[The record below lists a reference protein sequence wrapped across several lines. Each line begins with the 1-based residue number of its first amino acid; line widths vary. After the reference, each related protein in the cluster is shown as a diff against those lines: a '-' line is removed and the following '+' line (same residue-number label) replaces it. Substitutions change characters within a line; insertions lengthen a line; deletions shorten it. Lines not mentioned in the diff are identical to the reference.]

1 MINSFMDNKDYIN
14 FRHLEQVEETYW
26 QHFRF
31 AFWAGCVLFVLSIT
45 SLIHAIFPF
54 MFSRVPDKIYRYFQK
69 ESERRVLRV
78 NSILK
83 RKGLE

>member
-1 MINSFMDNKDYIN
+1 MYMESRDYIN
-14 FRHLEQVEETYW
+14 LKHLKQVEESYFT
-26 QHFRF
+26 HFKF

-54 MFSRVPDKIYRYFQK
+54 MFARIPDKIYRYFQN
-69 ESERRVLRV
+69 ESEKRVSRVNAVLR
-78 NSILK
+78 